1 MSDLEKKKTAR
12 SDEETDNT
20 LRTASHSE
28 QTETGDN
35 EIDDFTQRLLD
46 RQTELLLFPEED
58 EEVTTS
64 ILENTMSEEQRRN
77 AEQTMLNAL
86 DAMRKERGQQ
96 TIEEEEKQF
105 RKANPSRTGYGKKHS
120 PKIHHS
126 SKPSENS
133 KAGAGQSGGRYEMSG
148 SGKLTTAK
156 DQPLVP
162 EKKKFWQ
169 RRSVQAAAIVIAMLG
184 VLFGAYVWKVM
195 VYNPQHVSSASQTAA
210 YDRLVSY
217 ADQYLMMSDAQKLN
231 LVNLENDYNI
241 LPQAKKKEIDVYF
254 ENPKHTGSTFPA
266 LLEQMKN
273 KRQENQN
280 STFNDLLSYAQSYN
294 PADEAIASQI
304 LTRIDAFNALDEE
317 SRAKVDDAMRQTS
330 GKTFTETYNDYV
342 ASRSQ
347 STDSETSEATVG
359 NDTAVIQAQIDSLM
373 ADREA
378 YAEFLVSEGLP
389 EDDILA
395 QYDSQIAALQAELG
409 Y

>member
-1 MSDLEKKKTAR
+1 
-12 SDEETDNT
+12 
-20 LRTASHSE
+20 
-28 QTETGDN
+28 
-35 EIDDFTQRLLD
+35 
-46 RQTELLLFPEED
+46 
-58 EEVTTS
+58 
-64 ILENTMSEEQRRN
+64 MSEEQRRN

-133 KAGAGQSGGRYEMSG
+133 KAGADQSGGRYEMSG

>member
-1 MSDLEKKKTAR
+1 
-12 SDEETDNT
+12 
-20 LRTASHSE
+20 
-28 QTETGDN
+28 
-35 EIDDFTQRLLD
+35 
-46 RQTELLLFPEED
+46 
-58 EEVTTS
+58 
-64 ILENTMSEEQRRN
+64 
-77 AEQTMLNAL
+77 
-86 DAMRKERGQQ
+86 
-96 TIEEEEKQF
+96 
-105 RKANPSRTGYGKKHS
+105 
-120 PKIHHS
+120 
-126 SKPSENS
+126 
-133 KAGAGQSGGRYEMSG
+133 MSG

-304 LTRIDAFNALDEE
+304 LTRIDAFNSLDEE

>member
-133 KAGAGQSGGRYEMSG
+133 KAGADQSGGRYEMSG

-195 VYNPQHVSSASQTAA
+195 VYNPQHVSSASQP
-210 YDRLVSY
+210 
-217 ADQYLMMSDAQKLN
+217 LM
-231 LVNLENDYNI
+231 
-241 LPQAKKKEIDVYF
+241 
-254 ENPKHTGSTFPA
+254 TG
-266 LLEQMKN
+266 
-273 KRQENQN
+273 
-280 STFNDLLSYAQSYN
+280 LS
-294 PADEAIASQI
+294 
-304 LTRIDAFNALDEE
+304 
-317 SRAKVDDAMRQTS
+317 AMQTS
-330 GKTFTETYNDYV
+330 
-342 ASRSQ
+342 
-347 STDSETSEATVG
+347 
-359 NDTAVIQAQIDSLM
+359 I
-373 ADREA
+373 
-378 YAEFLVSEGLP
+378 
-389 EDDILA
+389 
-395 QYDSQIAALQAELG
+395 
-409 Y
+409 